1 MAAIFWLAAAMQVH
15 ARPVA
20 QALVP
25 AASRRV
31 STPVT
36 NYDGK
41 PITGISFD
49 PSVQP
54 YSNQH
59 LLTLLP
65 LKEGAIFHARDLA
78 GAIQALFATGRYAD
92 ISVEG
97 AAFENGVRLTFITK
111 PAYFIGR
118 VEVNGVKQPPNSGQL
133 VSATKLILGQPYH
146 DTDRQRAIESLRN
159 LLRRNGYYNPSI
171 NVHTVRDE
179 RHEVI
184 NIVFNVDAGDRAT
197 FEAPTIQGRPERDV
211 AGIVKST
218 KWKRFFGLLDWRQ
231 VTEARL
237 QQGLDNIRRYYE
249 KKDLL
254 LARVNLR
261 RLDYN
266 SATNTVKP
274 VIFINGGP
282 RVVIRAEG
290 AKLRRGKLRQL
301 VPIYQERTVDE
312 DLIMEGQRNI
322 AQYFQAQGYFET
334 KVTHSQHNESDNV
347 RVITYTIDRGHVHK
361 LAKLQIDGNTYF
373 TTQTIRERLYL
384 TPATFP
390 RFPHGR
396 YSEALLAK
404 DLQAI
409 TDLYHSNG
417 FLDVKVS
424 QRTLDNFRSKRDH
437 IAVFIQIAEGPQTL
451 VSQLSVEG
459 LKSPD
464 DSYVKSILHSVPG
477 QPYSEVNVASDRDN
491 VLNYFYDNG
500 FLNATFDYEMQPSK
514 EPDRV
519 NLRFVIHPG
528 PQKFVRD
535 VLIGG
540 LNTTKPELVFNR
552 MELHP
557 GDPLSLAK
565 DTDTER
571 RLYSLGIFARVD
583 TALQNPAGDEASKYV
598 LYELDEARR
607 YSINVGVGA
616 EFGRIGGGY
625 TLNAPAGTAGFSP
638 RLTFGVSRLNFLGL
652 GHTVTLQSEISNFEQ
667 RAGLSYIVPQFTGNS
682 NLSLTFGT
690 LYDSSH
696 DVRTFSAIRREAS
709 VQMSQKLSKAN
720 TLQYRLTFRRVT
732 QSDLLIDPLLVPL
745 LAQPVRVGLMGLS
758 FIQDKR
764 DDPADAHSG
773 VYTTLDLGYASP
785 QLASETEFTRLT
797 FRNSSY
803 HAINRDWVFAR
814 SLFFGWNAPLKSG
827 EEIPISE
834 HYFAGG
840 ATTHRGFPENQ
851 AGPRDL
857 ETGFPLG
864 GNAVLMNSLELR
876 FPLIGDNLGGVLFL
890 DSGNVYSDIQHIS
903 FRFRQRNLQDFNYMV
918 HAAGFGIRY
927 RTPIGPIR
935 IDLSLSPNPPRFV
948 GYQGSLQDFLNPDTR
963 DKLPRVTQRI
973 NVFQFHFSL
982 GQAF

>member
-1 MAAIFWLAAAMQVH
+1 MVAILRALMAIFYIAVAIYCGAGPCSAAATSQYTS
-15 ARPVA
+15 
-20 QALVP
+20 Q
-25 AASRRV
+25 
-31 STPVT
+31 
-36 NYDGK
+36 YEGK
-41 PITGISFD
+41 RITAIRFE
-49 PSVQP
+49 PQVQP
-54 YSNQH
+54 YSDGY
-59 LLTLLP
+59 LLALLP
-65 LKEGAIFHARDLA
+65 MKEGTVFHGRDLA
-78 GAIQALFATGRYAD
+78 AAIQALFATGRYAD
-92 ISVEG
+92 ISVDG
-97 AAFENGVRLTFITK
+97 AAFKNGVRLTFLTK

-133 VSATKLILGQPYH
+133 VSATKLILGQRYQ
-146 DTDRQRAIESLRN
+146 DTDQQRAIESLRS
-159 LLRRNGYYNPSI
+159 LLRRNGYYRPSI

-184 NIVFNVDAGDRAT
+184 NIIFNVDAGDRAS
-197 FEAPTIQGRPERDV
+197 FETPVIQGRPERDV
-211 AGIVKST
+211 AGIIKST
-218 KWKRFFGLLDWRQ
+218 KWRRFFGLLDWRQ
-231 VTEARL
+231 VTEARV

-266 SATNTVKP
+266 PATNTVKP

-322 AQYFQAQGYFET
+322 AQYFQAQGYFEA

-347 RVITYTIDRGHVHK
+347 RVITYTIDRGHIHK
-361 LAKLQIDGNTYF
+361 LDKLQIAGNTYF

-424 QRTLDNFRSKRDH
+424 QHTVDNFGGKQNH

-451 VSQLSVEG
+451 VSQLSIEG
-459 LKSPD
+459 LKSQD

-514 EPDRV
+514 EPNRV
-519 NLRFVIHPG
+519 NLRFIIHSG
-528 PQKFVRD
+528 PQRFVRD

-540 LNTTKPELVFNR
+540 LKTTKPQLVFNR

-571 RLYSLGIFARVD
+571 RLYNLGIFARVD
-583 TALQNPAGDEASKYV
+583 TALQNPGGNEATKYV

-607 YSINVGVGA
+607 YSVNVGVGA

-652 GHTVTLQSEISNFEQ
+652 GHTITLQSEISNFEQ

-682 NLSLTFGT
+682 NLSLTFGA

-709 VQMSQKLSKAN
+709 VQISQRLSKAN
-720 TLQYRLTFRRVT
+720 SLQYRLTFRRVT
-732 QSDLLIDPLLVPL
+732 QTDLLIDPLLVPL

-773 VYTTLDLGYASP
+773 VYTTVDLGYASP
-785 QLASETEFTRLT
+785 YLASETEFTRLT

-814 SLFFGWNAPLKSG
+814 SIFFGWNAPLKSG
-827 EEIPISE
+827 EEIPIAE

-840 ATTHRGFPENQ
+840 ATTQRAFPENQ

-864 GNAVLMNSLELR
+864 GNAVLMNNLELR
-876 FPLIGDNLGGVLFL
+876 FPLFGDNLGGVLFL

-903 FRFRQRNLQDFNYMV
+903 FRFRQKNLQDFDYMV

-927 RTPIGPIR
+927 RTPIGPVR

-948 GYQGSLQDFLNPDTR
+948 GYQGSLSDFLNPETR
-963 DKLPRVTQRI
+963 NNLPRVTQRI